1 MKLAKREN
9 DTSTKDIF
17 YRTFFCSFFFFLLPR
32 NSSPANRGNLPLS
45 QLDLNCNGKVLVDV
59 FIFRWRCV
67 PTERERERKK
77 GAARWKREEVWRLFT
92 SSLFFH
98 LLFHS
103 QYTYIS
109 HYSLSRH
116 HRAAASWRERTWN
129 IDKNVI
135 SKTMKEKK
143 KTREKK
149 AAFPFIYHS
158 FSAFT
163 FHVSSFRRALSHC
176 SSSRSTEE
184 HWCGGRIMTL
194 ANSSRKEDC
203 KRVERDEKL
212 MASLKFGTW

>member
-1 MKLAKREN
+1 MCAH
-9 DTSTKDIF
+9 
-17 YRTFFCSFFFFLLPR
+17 
-32 NSSPANRGNLPLS
+32 
-45 QLDLNCNGKVLVDV
+45 
-59 FIFRWRCV
+59 
-67 PTERERERKK
+67 RERESEEK
-77 GAARWKREEVWRLFT
+77 GGGEMKAGGSLKIIYELTFFSSSFSFSIHIYLALLSLST
-92 SSLFFH
+92 SSSCCQLK
-98 LLFHS
+98 
-103 QYTYIS
+103 
-109 HYSLSRH
+109 
-116 HRAAASWRERTWN
+116 RANMKHWQECNFKDDER
-129 IDKNVI
+129 K
-135 SKTMKEKK
+135 KK